1 MVIEN
6 LTNGILLEDLIGQVS
21 SLTTLFQAIGG
32 LIILYIIFNII
43 NMIINR
49 KKKKQLEEI
58 SENLKEIKK
67 ILKRKK

>member
-1 MVIEN
+1 MVFEN
-6 LTNGILLEDLIGQVS
+6 LTSGVLLEDLIEQVS

-49 KKKKQLEEI
+49 KKKKQLGEI